1 MTVSKRKSFVSLVLI
16 SDVNENKNPM
26 SSRNQKASQRPLDY
40 EMKRIENVKDLK
52 DK

>member
-1 MTVSKRKSFVSLVLI
+1 MKKNIEKKIANDRKVI
-16 SDVNENKNPM
+16 P
-26 SSRNQKASQRPLDY
+26 RNQKASQRPLDY